1 MYKQFSLI
9 LTKELTMATII
20 EYMKENELIWQPSF
34 SGELSNAMHGYRGA
48 MIVEE
53 GKALSPDRKL
63 PPKIQAKQ
71 VIMVSE
77 DNKIKF
83 FTCELDSFNDFK
95 PMFEKYKS
103 FFIPESVNIL
113 FVTDLDGNGTFEY
126 EGITFTA
133 MMLDESSV
141 WNEIL
146 EIADLEKS
154 DMKKLK
160 KQEEKIEKVYE
171 EILDANIDEEARTFQ
186 EMCELIGE
194 SSKQLMGAV

>member
-1 MYKQFSLI
+1 
-9 LTKELTMATII
+9 MATVID
-20 EYMKENELIWQPSF
+20 YMKENELTWQPSF
-34 SGELSNAMHGYRGA
+34 SGELSDRLYGYRGA

-71 VIMVSE
+71 VIMVNE
-77 DNKIKF
+77 GEKIKF

-95 PMFEKYKS
+95 PMFEKYKD
-103 FFIPESVNIL
+103 FFSSEGVNIL

-126 EGITFTA
+126 EGVKFTA
-133 MMLDESSV
+133 IMLDESSV

-146 EIADLEKS
+146 ELADLEKS
-154 DMKKLK
+154 DMKQLK

-171 EILDANIDEEARTFQ
+171 EILDADVEESSKTYEQ
-186 EMCELIGE
+186 MCELIGE

>member
-1 MYKQFSLI
+1 
-9 LTKELTMATII
+9 MATVI
-20 EYMKENELIWQPSF
+20 EFMKENELTWQPSF
-34 SGELSNAMHGYRGA
+34 SGALSDGLYGYRGA

-71 VIMVSE
+71 VIMVNE
-77 DNKIKF
+77 GEIIKF

-95 PMFEKYKS
+95 PMFEKYKA
-103 FFIPESVNIL
+103 FFSSEGVNIL
-113 FVTDLDGNGTFEY
+113 FVTDLDGNGTFDY
-126 EGITFTA
+126 EGIKFTA
-133 MMLDESSV
+133 IMLDESSV

-146 EIADLEKS
+146 ELADLEKS
-154 DMKKLK
+154 DMKSLK

-171 EILDANIDEEARTFQ
+171 EILDSDVEEEAKSYD